1 VLHRV
6 KRERNI
12 VHTVNRRKANV
23 IGHILHRNCLLKYF
37 IEGKIEGTGRQ
48 GRGRK
53 QILDEV
59 NKERKDT

>member
-1 VLHRV
+1 MLHRV

-12 VHTVNRRKANV
+12 VHTLNRRKANV

>member
-1 VLHRV
+1 MLHRV

-12 VHTVNRRKANV
+12 VHTLNRRKANV

-37 IEGKIEGTGRQ
+37 IEGKIEGTGRR
-48 GRGRK
+48 GRGSK